1 MSKTF
6 NVLYC
11 LDLKIVWRCII
22 FLYIETYNIK
32 KRTGL
37 SEAVVFFD
45 FLLFCLLLFIFIFA
59 IIENG
64 VGRDRQR
71 KIFSWFSITGL
82 FLGNLVSLLIGV
94 SLVGKRVLGEALFR
108 FIAVSRHLRIRVE
121 MVSNQYQEM
130 DFIGTYRLS
139 PVRAVSKGTFA
150 ECCES

>member
-1 MSKTF
+1 MGLEEIAKEKF
-6 NVLYC
+6 FMVLYQ
-11 LDLKIVWRCII
+11 R
-22 FLYIETYNIK
+22 
-32 KRTGL
+32 
-37 SEAVVFFD
+37 VV
-45 FLLFCLLLFIFIFA
+45 
-59 IIENG
+59 
-64 VGRDRQR
+64 
-71 KIFSWFSITGL
+71 

>member
-1 MSKTF
+1 M
-6 NVLYC
+6 
-11 LDLKIVWRCII
+11 
-22 FLYIETYNIK
+22 
-32 KRTGL
+32 GL
-37 SEAVVFFD
+37 EEIAKEKFFHGS
-45 FLLFCLLLFIFIFA
+45 LSPGC
-59 IIENG
+59 
-64 VGRDRQR
+64 
-71 KIFSWFSITGL
+71 

-108 FIAVSRHLRIRVE
+108 FIAVSHHLRIRVE